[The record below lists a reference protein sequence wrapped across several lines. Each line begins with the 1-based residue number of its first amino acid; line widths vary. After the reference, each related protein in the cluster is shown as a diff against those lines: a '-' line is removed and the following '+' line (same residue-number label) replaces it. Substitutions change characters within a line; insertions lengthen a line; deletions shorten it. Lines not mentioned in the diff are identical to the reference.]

1 MQLLD
6 LSGIQTR
13 DDMFAMRQ
21 RMEQRGAAIEAA
33 RAAAAAPPPPPP
45 PPAAQPN
52 SVESFSRCRS
62 LKDRVHDRMVRGF
75 QHSSPTFL
83 PPPLIY
89 EGTKDM
95 YAHEVPFPV
104 KTVYEVQQLAN
115 PTTVPIETRSGYR
128 PETLLLAAES
138 AALVQTL
145 EDRLGHALQRIAMM
159 ENDLDLERTQKDTAT
174 TKLMIADKEIL
185 ALQARNE
192 ELLRQAG
199 AIRRECQ
206 ESIDAIKIAHSNSIK
221 DVEAGERKAGAEAV
235 KKVQQVGHGLEGKVQ
250 ELLVDKKRLEE
261 MVTELRTQL
270 AQNAQSLQISTQTV
284 RQLTSEL
291 LQAKQQSTFV
301 SSGYKKIETDLRAAN
316 ALIVAKDTE
325 LTVTRKATKDLVAL
339 TDVHGKVTKEHAEMK
354 EKLAKL
360 NAADT
365 ENKKLKEDLSK
376 LEKDTAD
383 KDLRLGELKA
393 HVDQVR
399 SQANA
404 AYLHAKGFQMQQ
416 PYHQDPMMSDPSCPV
431 HGGASGGHNA
441 GLNVSVDALRREVEL
456 EGQRVK
462 EEQRRWKSR
471 LEQSPTRR

>member
-21 RMEQRGAAIEAA
+21 RMEQRGANLEAA
-33 RAAAAAPPPPPP
+33 RAAATAPPPPPP
-45 PPAAQPN
+45 QPAAQPN

-62 LKDRVHDRMVRGF
+62 LKDRVHDRMVRGY
-75 QHSSPTFL
+75 QNSHPTFL
-83 PPPLIY
+83 PPPLVY

-95 YAHEVPFPV
+95 YSHEMPFPV
-104 KTVYEVQQLAN
+104 KTVYEVQTLPN
-115 PTTVPIETRSGYR
+115 PSTAPIETRSGYR

-145 EDRLGHALQRIAMM
+145 EDRLGHALHRIANL
-159 ENDLDLERTQKDTAT
+159 ENELDLERTQKDTLT

-185 ALQARNE
+185 AYQARND
-192 ELLRQAG
+192 ELLRQAE

-206 ESIDAIKIAHSNSIK
+206 DSIDALKIAHGNTVK
-221 DVEAGERKAGAEAV
+221 DIEAGERKAGADAV
-235 KKVQQVGHGLEGKVQ
+235 KKVQQVGAGFEGRVQ

-261 MVTELRTQL
+261 LVSELRNQL
-270 AQNAQSLQISTQTV
+270 AQNATSLQVSTQTV
-284 RQLTSEL
+284 RQLTTEL

-339 TDVHGKVTKEHAEMK
+339 TDVHDKTAKEHAEMK

-360 NAADT
+360 QGAEV
-365 ENKKLKEDLSK
+365 ENKKLKEDLGK
-376 LEKDTAD
+376 LEKETTE

-416 PYHQDPMMSDPSCPV
+416 QYQDPMLSDPLCPV
-431 HGGASGGHNA
+431 HGGGGGGGRDA

-462 EEQRRWKSR
+462 DEQRRWKSR
-471 LEQSPTRR
+471 LEHSPARH